1 MLRGRAQELRRVAT
15 EDLGRV
21 EGELQR
27 EAREDA
33 ELRQQYGRAWAR
45 PASAAL
51 NSTLLEKVAGAHP
64 AAALP
69 VPATQNAPP
78 CILVNMALSQ
88 M

>member
-1 MLRGRAQELRRVAT
+1 MAT

-51 NSTLLEKVAGAHP
+51 NSTLLEKVAGA
-64 AAALP
+64 P
-69 VPATQNAPP
+69 VLRRRLASPECSRTH
-78 CILVNMALSQ
+78 C
-88 M
+88 